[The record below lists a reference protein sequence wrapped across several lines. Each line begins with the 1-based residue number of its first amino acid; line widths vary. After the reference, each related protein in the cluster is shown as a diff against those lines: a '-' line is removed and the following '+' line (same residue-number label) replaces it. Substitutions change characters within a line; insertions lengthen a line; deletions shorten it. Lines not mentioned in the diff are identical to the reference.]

1 MIRRYYAGLAEEAR
15 KIFDLARKEA
25 ECWLRIALDPVVT
38 RIREHKLHLDRRLTT
53 MKKVLGNTGAL
64 HVRMSRI
71 NQDIAKMRRG
81 KAELDEIASRLVA

>member
-1 MIRRYYAGLAEEAR
+1 MLEKHVMIRRYYAGLAEEAR

-25 ECWLRIALDPVVT
+25 ECWLRIALDPVIT

-53 MKKVLGNTGAL
+53 MKKVLENTGAL

-71 NQDIAKMRRG
+71 NAGYRQDAARQGRAG
-81 KAELDEIASRLVA
+81 